1 MITLLPPGGAAAGTP
16 FIPTGGRRGVDRL
29 AVGTAASI
37 GVILAL
43 VVSASVAS
51 AGEPASAQ
59 IGVQKP
65 ERTATVTGAASS
77 SVPPDRLV
85 VVFGVEVV
93 ADTAREALS
102 SNSEMMGA
110 VIESLRGA
118 GVSDDEIST
127 SDLRVYPQ
135 YSYGESDEP
144 SIRGYSVSNT
154 VRVETGMLG
163 SATEI
168 IDGGVAAGANR
179 VETVSFGLSPE
190 ARRAVSDA
198 LIERAV
204 LDAREKAETAIGPLG
219 QRIVG
224 VKSVSLVDMPP
235 DRWMPAGLARA
246 SADFAL
252 ESAAAPTPV
261 FASDATVTVQA
272 EVSFLIAAG
281 RG

>member
-1 MITLLPPGGAAAGTP
+1 M
-16 FIPTGGRRGVDRL
+16 DRL
-29 AVGTAASI
+29 TVGIAASVA
-37 GVILAL
+37 VILAL

-59 IGVQKP
+59 IGVQKAD
-65 ERTATVTGAASS
+65 RTASVTGAASS

-102 SNSEMMGA
+102 ENSEMMAA
-110 VIESLRGA
+110 VIDSLRGA
-118 GVSDDEIST
+118 GVVDDEIST
-127 SDLRVYPQ
+127 SNLRVYPE
-135 YSYGESDEP
+135 YSYGESDGP
-144 SIRGYSVSNT
+144 SIKGYSVSNT
-154 VRVETGMLG
+154 VRVETDMLD

-179 VETVSFGLSPE
+179 VETVSFDLSAE

-204 LDAREKAETAIGPLG
+204 LDARQKAEAAIEPLG

-224 VKSVSLVDMPP
+224 VKSVSLMDMPP
-235 DRWMPAGLARA
+235 APWAPAGLVR
-246 SADFAL
+246 
-252 ESAAAPTPV
+252 ESAGPALDSAAPTPV
-261 FASDATVTVQA
+261 FASEATVTVQA
-272 EVSFLIAAG
+272 QVSFLIAED

>member
-1 MITLLPPGGAAAGTP
+1 M
-16 FIPTGGRRGVDRL
+16 
-29 AVGTAASI
+29 AASI

-51 AGEPASAQ
+51 TGEPASAQ

-65 ERTATVTGAASS
+65 DRTASVTGMATS

-102 SNSEMMGA
+102 TNSEMMGA
-110 VIESLRGA
+110 VIDSLRSA
-118 GVSDDEIST
+118 GVADDEIST
-127 SDLRVYPQ
+127 SNLNVYPQ

-144 SIRGYSVSNT
+144 SIKGYSVSNT
-154 VRVETGMLG
+154 VRVETGLLG

-168 IDGGVAAGANR
+168 IDGGVDAGANR
-179 VETVSFGLSPE
+179 VETVSFDLSPE

-198 LIERAV
+198 LIEVAV
-204 LDAREKAETAIGPLG
+204 LDARQKAEAAIEPLG

-224 VKSVSLVDMPP
+224 VKSVTLMDTPP

-246 SADFAL
+246 SSDFAL

-261 FASDATVTVQA
+261 FASDATVTVRAQ
-272 EVSFLIAAG
+272 VSFLIADG
-281 RG
+281 RS

>member
-1 MITLLPPGGAAAGTP
+1 M
-16 FIPTGGRRGVDRL
+16 DRL
-29 AVGTAASI
+29 TAGMAASI
-37 GVILAL
+37 GIILAL

-51 AGEPASAQ
+51 TGEPASAQ

-65 ERTATVTGAASS
+65 DRTATVTGAASS
-77 SVPPDRLV
+77 NVPPDRLV

-102 SNSEMMGA
+102 TNSEMMGA
-110 VIESLRGA
+110 VIDSLRSA
-118 GVSDDEIST
+118 GVEDGEIST
-127 SDLRVYPQ
+127 SNLRVYPE

-144 SIRGYSVSNT
+144 LIRGYSVSNT

-168 IDGGVAAGANR
+168 IDGGVDAGANR
-179 VETVSFGLSPE
+179 VERVSFDLSAE
-190 ARRAVSDA
+190 ARRAISDA

-204 LDAREKAETAIGPLG
+204 LDARQKAEAAIEPLG

-224 VKSVSLVDMPP
+224 VKSVSLVDVPRDP
-235 DRWMPAGLARA
+235 WMSAGLVR
-246 SADFAL
+246 
-252 ESAAAPTPV
+252 ESAGLDLASAAPTPV
-261 FASDATVTVQA
+261 FASEATVTVQA
-272 EVSFLIAAG
+272 QVSFLIAED

>member
-1 MITLLPPGGAAAGTP
+1 MDRLTVGMAAA
-16 FIPTGGRRGVDRL
+16 V
-29 AVGTAASI
+29 

-51 AGEPASAQ
+51 TGEPASAQ
-59 IGVQKP
+59 IGAQKA
-65 ERTATVTGAASS
+65 ERTASVTGAASS

-102 SNSEMMGA
+102 MNSEAMDA
-110 VIESLRGA
+110 VIGSLRGA
-118 GVSDDEIST
+118 GVGDGEIST
-127 SDLRVYPQ
+127 SNLRVYPE
-135 YSYGESDEP
+135 YSYGESEGP
-144 SIRGYSVSNT
+144 SIKGYSVTNT
-154 VRVETGMLG
+154 VRVETGMLD

-179 VETVSFGLSPE
+179 VEEVSFGLSAE

-198 LIERAV
+198 LIEVAV
-204 LDAREKAETAIGPLG
+204 LDARQKAEAAIEPLG

-224 VKSVSLVDMPP
+224 VKSVSLMDTPQAP
-235 DRWMPAGLARA
+235 WMPAGFARESGGLALA
-246 SADFAL
+246 SD
-252 ESAAAPTPV
+252 APTPV

-272 EVSFLIAAG
+272 QVTFLIAED
-281 RG
+281 RR

>member
-1 MITLLPPGGAAAGTP
+1 M
-16 FIPTGGRRGVDRL
+16 DRL
-29 AVGTAASI
+29 TAGTAASI

-65 ERTATVTGAASS
+65 DRTATVTGAASS

-102 SNSEMMGA
+102 ENSELMEG
-110 VIESLRGA
+110 VVDSLRAA
-118 GVSDDEIST
+118 GVTDDEIST
-127 SDLRVYPQ
+127 SNLRVYPE
-135 YSYGESDEP
+135 YSYGESDKP
-144 SIRGYSVSNT
+144 LIRGYSVSNT
-154 VRVETGMLG
+154 VRVETDMLG

-179 VETVSFGLSPE
+179 VDTVSFDLSAE

-204 LDAREKAETAIGPLG
+204 LDARQKAEAAIEPLG

-224 VKSVSLVDMPP
+224 VKSVSLTDAPYEP
-235 DRWMPAGLARA
+235 WMPAGLARE
-246 SADFAL
+246 SADFGFL
-252 ESAAAPTPV
+252 SASAPTPV
-261 FASDATVTVQA
+261 FASEATVTVQA
-272 EVSFLIAAG
+272 QVSFLIAED
-281 RG
+281 RR

>member
-1 MITLLPPGGAAAGTP
+1 M
-16 FIPTGGRRGVDRL
+16 DRL
-29 AVGTAASI
+29 TAGMAASI
-37 GVILAL
+37 GIILAL

-51 AGEPASAQ
+51 TGEPASAQ

-65 ERTATVTGAASS
+65 DRTATVTGAASS
-77 SVPPDRLV
+77 TVPPDRLV

-102 SNSEMMGA
+102 TNSEMMGA
-110 VIESLRGA
+110 VIDSLRSA
-118 GVSDDEIST
+118 GVEDGEIST
-127 SDLRVYPQ
+127 SNLRVYPE

-144 SIRGYSVSNT
+144 LIRGYSVSNT

-168 IDGGVAAGANR
+168 IDGGVDAGANR
-179 VETVSFGLSPE
+179 VERVSFDLSAE
-190 ARRAVSDA
+190 ARRAISDA

-204 LDAREKAETAIGPLG
+204 LDARQKAEAAIEPLG

-224 VKSVSLVDMPP
+224 VKSVSLVDVPRDP
-235 DRWMPAGLARA
+235 WMSAGLVR
-246 SADFAL
+246 
-252 ESAAAPTPV
+252 ESAGLDLASAAPTPV
-261 FASDATVTVQA
+261 FASEATVTVQA
-272 EVSFLIAAG
+272 QVSFLIAED